1 MPVWIVER
9 GEAVSFLVVALVL
22 IVAIWPVARTIG
34 APARLVEERFWWG
47 GLIFIV
53 AGRLAYVAAAT
64 PDLLL
69 DLMVV
74 VRFTDGIEPLAGGA
88 AALVWVAWRVRG
100 TPEAGLAW
108 ATTAAGLTL
117 AAAAYA
123 LTCPLRGAC
132 FGTTAPEPLGFPM
145 HGLVEPRLAT
155 PVIEGIALLFILA
168 IAVRLAATWSPARL
182 GWTLLAALAAT
193 RLTLMP
199 LTAAGIEAIP
209 ALLLAAVVLASTAAA
224 WRAPRRTTATPR
236 PLP

>member
-22 IVAIWPVARTIG
+22 IVSIWPVARTIG

-53 AGRLAYVAAAT
+53 AGRIAYVAAAT

-88 AALVWVAWRVRG
+88 ATLAWVAWRSRG

-108 ATTAAGLTL
+108 VAAAAGLTL

-123 LTCPLRGAC
+123 LACPLRGAC
-132 FGTTAPEPLGFPM
+132 FGVTAPEPLGFPM

-155 PVIEGIALLFILA
+155 PVIEGIALLLILA
-168 IAVRLAATWSPARL
+168 LAVRLAVTWSPARL
-182 GWTLLAALAAT
+182 GWALLGALATT
-193 RLTLMP
+193 RLALMP
-199 LTAAGIEAIP
+199 VSAAGIEAIP
-209 ALLLAAVVLASTAAA
+209 ALVLAATILASTAAA
-224 WRAPRRTTATPR
+224 WRAQPRTTAT
-236 PLP
+236 